1 MSLNSTKDGEELS
14 CYAKILDCFNNSEND
29 PIKKARCKNNSIIK
43 LMRLL
48 KSRGNKL
55 LARNSL
61 IMVLSLFNDDV
72 EDPDF
77 FTSLGKEIETLT
89 NRSERSKIIQELQKE
104 FLT

>member
-1 MSLNSTKDGEELS
+1 MSLNDTKSGEELS
-14 CYAKILDCFNNSEND
+14 CYAKILDCFNNSGND
-29 PIKKARCKNNSIIK
+29 PIKKERCKNNSIIK

-48 KSRGNKL
+48 KSRGNRI

-61 IMVLSLFNDDV
+61 IMVLSLFNDV

-77 FTSLGKEIETLT
+77 FTSMGKEIETLT
-89 NRSERSKIIQELQKE
+89 NKSEKIKILAELQKE